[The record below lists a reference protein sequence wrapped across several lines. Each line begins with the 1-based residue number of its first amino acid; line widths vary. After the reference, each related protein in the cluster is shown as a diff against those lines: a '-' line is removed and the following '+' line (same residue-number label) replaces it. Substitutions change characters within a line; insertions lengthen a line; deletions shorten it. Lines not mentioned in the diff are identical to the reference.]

1 MGRVRPIG
9 TDRSQNPMPDQVRVR
24 FAPSPTGSPHIG
36 SVRTAIYDWLYA
48 KHTGG
53 KFILRVEDTD
63 RARFVPGSTEEIME
77 SLRWLGI
84 EVDEGPGVGG
94 PLGPYLQTERI
105 GIYEKH
111 ARQLIDEGKA
121 YYCFCTSERLDE
133 MRKAQEAA
141 KLPTGYDRLCLDLPT
156 EECARKLGEGIP
168 AVVRFKVPQEG
179 ITTFHDVVRGDISFE
194 NRLIDDFVIM
204 KSDGYP
210 TYQFASVVDDHLME
224 ITHVIR
230 GEEWI
235 SSTPKHVLEY
245 QAFGWD
251 MPVFAHAPLLVG
263 PDRAKLGKRH
273 GSVKFMDFIQQGFVR
288 EAIINFVTLL
298 GWTPGSDDE
307 VFSVDELI
315 EKFTLEGIVNHPVV
329 FDREKMTW
337 MNGVY
342 IRAMDVVWLADL
354 CLPYLQKSGLVP
366 EDPTTEC
373 IEYVRKVVALGQD
386 RLKLL
391 SEIVEL
397 VDFFFLEE
405 PPYDEK
411 GVSKWLRKDYAS
423 GFLSELVPALEGLS
437 DFTVE
442 ALDECVRKVGEEIGQ
457 SGGAII
463 HPIRMAV
470 TGRMVGPGLFQTMS
484 VLGRDRVLFRLKRT
498 IELLASV

>member
-1 MGRVRPIG
+1 M
-9 TDRSQNPMPDQVRVR
+9 TDVRVR

-48 KHTGG
+48 RHTGG

-94 PLGPYLQTERI
+94 EFGPYLQTERI
-105 GIYEKH
+105 GIYRKY
-111 ARQLIDEGKA
+111 AQQLLDEGKA

-141 KLPTGYDRLCLDLPT
+141 KLPTGYDRLCLQLSLHDTAERL
-156 EECARKLGEGIP
+156 EEGIP
-168 AVVRFKVPQEG
+168 AVIRFRVPQEG
-179 ITTFHDVVRGDISFE
+179 VTTFHDVVRGEISFE
-194 NRLIDDFVIM
+194 NRLIDDFVII

-245 QAFGWD
+245 RAFGWE

-273 GSVKFMDFIQQGFVR
+273 GSVKFTDFIEQGFVR

-298 GWTPGSDDE
+298 GWTPGSDE
-307 VFSVDELI
+307 ELFSVDELI
-315 EKFTLEGIVNHPVV
+315 EKFSLEGIVNHPVV

-342 IRAMDVVWLADL
+342 IRAMEIEKLADL
-354 CLPYLQKSGLVP
+354 CLPYLQRAGLVP
-366 EDPTTEC
+366 EDPTPEC
-373 IEYVRKVVALGQD
+373 REYVRKVVILAQD

-397 VDFFFLEE
+397 TDFFFIEE

-411 GVSKWLRKDYAS
+411 GVNKWLRKDYAPE
-423 GFLSELVPALEGLS
+423 FLAKLVPALGMLS
-437 DFTVE
+437 DFSVE
-442 ALDECVRKVGEEIGQ
+442 ALDECVRKVGEGIGQ

-470 TGRMVGPGLFQTMS
+470 TGRMVGPGLFETMS
-484 VLGRDRVLFRLKRT
+484 VLGKDRVVFRMKRT
-498 IELLASV
+498 LELLQA

>member
-1 MGRVRPIG
+1 M
-9 TDRSQNPMPDQVRVR
+9 TDVRVR

-48 KHTGG
+48 RHTGG

-94 PLGPYLQTERI
+94 EFGPYLQTERI
-105 GIYEKH
+105 GIYRKY
-111 ARQLIDEGKA
+111 AQQLLDEGKA
-121 YYCFCTSERLDE
+121 YHCFCTSERLDE

-141 KLPTGYDRLCLDLPT
+141 KLPTGYDRLCLQLSPQDTAERL
-156 EECARKLGEGIP
+156 EEGVP
-168 AVVRFKVPQEG
+168 AVIRFRVPQEG
-179 ITTFHDVVRGDISFE
+179 VTTFHDVVRGEISFE
-194 NRLIDDFVIM
+194 NRLIDDFVII
-204 KSDGYP
+204 KSDAYP

-245 QAFGWD
+245 RAFGWE

-273 GSVKFMDFIQQGFVR
+273 GSVKFTDFIEQGFVR

-298 GWTPGSDDE
+298 GWTPGSDE
-307 VFSVDELI
+307 ELFSVDELI
-315 EKFTLEGIVNHPVV
+315 EKFSLEGIVNHPVV

-342 IRAMDVVWLADL
+342 IRAMEIEKLADL
-354 CLPYLQKSGLVP
+354 CLPYLQRAGLVP
-366 EDPTTEC
+366 EDPTPEC
-373 IEYVRKVVALGQD
+373 REYAGKVVALAQD

-397 VDFFFLEE
+397 TDFFFIDE

-411 GVSKWLRKDYAS
+411 GVNKWLRKDYAPE
-423 GFLSELVPALEGLS
+423 FLASLVPALDMLS

-470 TGRMVGPGLFQTMS
+470 TGRMVGPGLFETMS
-484 VLGRDRVLFRLKRT
+484 VLGKDRVVFRMKRT
-498 IELLASV
+498 LELLQA